1 MNELVEYAPCVFCGY
16 NGAGF
21 YQAGT
26 HAEACPWYTVGGG
39 EERSVML
46 RKVVA
51 SLFKE
56 RRHSSHNKQSIK
68 LPKKAVENI
77 VECISI
83 QQDIPIDFKAVLVNN
98 FWDLL

>member
-26 HAEACPWYTVGGG
+26 HAKDCPWYTVGGG

-56 RRHSSHNKQSIK
+56 RRHSSHNKASA
-68 LPKKAVENI
+68 PCVHEWESGMFSYVCKK
-77 VECISI
+77 CGL
-83 QQDIPIDFKAVLVNN
+83 IDDA
-98 FWDLL
+98 

>member
-26 HAEACPWYTVGGG
+26 HAEDCPWYTVGGG

-56 RRHSSHNKQSIK
+56 RRHSSHNTRKPTLKRS
-68 LPKKAVENI
+68 AVR
-77 VECISI
+77 
-83 QQDIPIDFKAVLVNN
+83 
-98 FWDLL
+98 

>member
-1 MNELVEYAPCVFCGY
+1 VRRPVVRKTVFSGDYMSHLTEQFFAETGDKAMYRMKSSDYYTLRYVKWLEAKVE
-16 NGAGF
+16 NG
-21 YQAGT
+21 
-26 HAEACPWYTVGGG
+26 
-39 EERSVML
+39 
-46 RKVVA
+46 
-51 SLFKE
+51 
-56 RRHSSHNKQSIK
+56 SSHNKQSIK